1 MEAVSQPLQYG
12 GCCPCSKRSGH
23 RFHSGWGCFVGFIAV
38 ALFAFS
44 ARAEWKFYPEGK
56 DGNPTNINCITD
68 GNWILQT
75 TDWWSGDVVTIT
87 IGNSDYNG
95 CVIAGSGVLDFRGQK
110 ITRPDTGK
118 VYDKISLRG
127 YAFYKCSTLTE
138 FYADNISSLGGSAFF
153 NSSVKNVEVGG
164 TFASLGANVFYCSLT
179 NLVVNS
185 KNFNAI
191 NGQTFGEGKKLK
203 TISITTTNAVS
214 VSAESFQYEAGALKT
229 LTVNGPAWT
238 QTALDNLLAKHSG
251 ADGSTAEK
259 AAKPCTI
266 YVDKSM
272 GWDGTGDYAQ
282 GWSPSALTDAEKAV
296 KPKKCF
302 GVYVTAAGARKA

>member
-1 MEAVSQPLQYG
+1 MEAVSRPLQYG

-23 RFHSGWGCFVGFIAV
+23 RFHSGWGSFVGFIAV

-44 ARAEWKFYPEGK
+44 ARAEWKFYPTGK

-75 TDWWSGDVVTIT
+75 TDWWSGDGVTIT

-138 FYADNISSLGGSAFF
+138 FYADNITEVGSYAFCKSSG
-153 NSSVKNVEVGG
+153 VKNIELGG
-164 TFASLGANVFYCSLT
+164 TFASLGTWEFESCPVT
-179 NLVVNS
+179 NLVINS
-185 KNFNAI
+185 KNFKSFSKIFYYNR
-191 NGQTFGEGKKLK
+191 
-203 TISITTTNAVS
+203 ISLNLDHKPCN
-214 VSAESFQYEAGALKT
+214 GALR
-229 LTVNGPAWT
+229 P
-238 QTALDNLLAKHSG
+238 
-251 ADGSTAEK
+251 
-259 AAKPCTI
+259 
-266 YVDKSM
+266 
-272 GWDGTGDYAQ
+272 
-282 GWSPSALTDAEKAV
+282 
-296 KPKKCF
+296 
-302 GVYVTAAGARKA
+302 